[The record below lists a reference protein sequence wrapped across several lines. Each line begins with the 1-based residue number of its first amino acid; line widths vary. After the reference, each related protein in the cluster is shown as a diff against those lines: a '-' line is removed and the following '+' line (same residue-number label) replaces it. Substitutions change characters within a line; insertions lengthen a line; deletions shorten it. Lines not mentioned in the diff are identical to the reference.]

1 MNAIAIS
8 QTQSIESSFS
18 VPVFQG
24 TINGVDESLVDARTL
39 HKVLQVGKTFAAWIR
54 NRIDEYSFIEN
65 QDFVLAIQNGKAKQ
79 HGGHNKKDYHL
90 SLDMA
95 KELAM
100 IEKTDIGRMVRR
112 YFIQCE
118 RIANK
123 LTGRTTTADDRTGLR
138 HAVDAMVTKK
148 GLLYPDVYRLVHQRF
163 NVEHIDELTL
173 EQVGEA
179 TEYLHR
185 LMLDIEKPLRV
196 TFDKRAVESIVAVCH
211 HVAFLRSWWDYYGEA
226 IRKLN
231 SNVAF
236 CIHDHFTHANLHA
249 GIIHSR
255 TDLDFKLAQNMK
267 DYPWEA
273 DYFTRQEF
281 WRALPAK

>member
-1 MNAIAIS
+1 MNALTFNQVSLNPVAQSDNQIWITSADLAMALSYKAADSVTKIFNRNS
-8 QTQSIESSFS
+8 DEFDSSMTQTVKLTVSGE
-18 VPVFQG
+18 
-24 TINGVDESLVDARTL
+24 INGLQHKTVRVFSLRGCHLIAMFA
-39 HKVLQVGKTFAAWIR
+39 KT
-54 NRIDEYSFIEN
+54 S
-65 QDFVLAIQNGKAKQ
+65 VAKQ
-79 HGGHNKKDYHL
+79 FRKWI
-90 SLDMA
+90 LDLISNEA
-95 KELAM
+95 QK
-100 IEKTDIGRMVRR
+100 
-112 YFIQCE
+112 F
-118 RIANK
+118 
-123 LTGRTTTADDRTGLR
+123 TGRTTTADDRTGLR

-163 NVEHIDELTL
+163 NVEHIDKLTL

>member
-24 TINGVDESLVDARTL
+24 ALNGADESLVDARTL

-185 LMLDIEKPLRV
+185 LMLDIEKPVEAGLVITDYEVYEIAVAAGNIQRMALMFEHLEPALRV
-196 TFDKRAVESIVAVCH
+196 MDSRLYGKVRIYATE
-211 HVAFLRSWWDYYGEA
+211 YY
-226 IRKLN
+226 
-231 SNVAF
+231 
-236 CIHDHFTHANLHA
+236 
-249 GIIHSR
+249 SR
-255 TDLDFKLAQNMK
+255 TAHLTKIVNRLHPLVSAG
-267 DYPWEA
+267 
-273 DYFTRQEF
+273 RQKQVSTAIA
-281 WRALPAK
+281 RIM

>member
-1 MNAIAIS
+1 MNAIINADFNGFNVSFRNDAYINATAIAKQFGKRPVDYLKIDS
-8 QTQSIESSFS
+8 TQRYITALAQKISEVKKITSNINQLVIVKKGGTE
-18 VPVFQG
+18 QG
-24 TINGVDESLVDARTL
+24 TWL
-39 HKVLQVGKTFAAWIR
+39 HPK
-54 NRIDEYSFIEN
+54 
-65 QDFVLAIQNGKAKQ
+65 LAIDFARW
-79 HGGHNKKDYHL
+79 L
-90 SLDMA
+90 SPEFAVWCD
-95 KELAM
+95 EQ
-100 IEKTDIGRMVRR
+100 I
-112 YFIQCE
+112 E
-118 RIANK
+118 RILGINLSGDK
-123 LTGRTTTADDRTGLR
+123 TTADDRTGLR